1 MSAVVSAVGGNVG
14 NSVVPAVGFNVD
26 VGDDVGGAVVSTVG
40 ENVGNSVVLA
50 VGFNVDVGDDVG
62 NSVSVVLIVLSVG
75 ASVSSSLEFEEYPT
89 QFVSPPSQSA
99 STSKGRDVI

>member
-1 MSAVVSAVGGNVG
+1 MIVTIIFIQLQMITQKFVGLTVVGKGVVSAVGGNVG
-14 NSVVPAVGFNVD
+14 NPVVP
-26 VGDDVGGAVVSTVG
+26 
-40 ENVGNSVVLA
+40 A

-89 QFVSPPSQSA
+89 QSVSPPSQSA
-99 STSKGRDVI
+99 STSKGRDAICSHGR